1 MSDDAAPAPPSE
13 KRRPA
18 LSPSRASDFKQ
29 CPLLYRFRAI
39 DRLPEPPSTAQVRG
53 SVVHAALE
61 QLYALPAPDRVP
73 ETAMSLVEPAWDRVV
88 AAQPDLADD
97 IEPAVRAELLEEAR
111 ALLSGYYRLE
121 DPTRFDPE
129 SCEQRVEV
137 ELADGTLL
145 RGFVDRIDV
154 APTGEVRV
162 VDYKTGKAPSEAR
175 ALAEFKAMFQM
186 KFYAVALLRSRGVLP
201 ARLRLLYLADG
212 QVLDYSPDLDELERF
227 EKTLIAIWRA
237 IQSAGA
243 TGDFRPHPSRLC
255 DWCAHH
261 AHCPV
266 FGGTPPPYPGWPEP
280 RPRARRRGALLL
292 GACCVIECH
301 YRRLGAD
308 GEFQVFES
316 TDYTRSNW
324 DPEIQHG
331 SPPLA
336 LMTKLIE
343 ELEAGRLPVAHRQG
357 VDGHPRRDSRCAGAG
372 SGLGGTPGRR
382 ISLLAAE
389 MIAARPGGPDRAV
402 ARATAWLLAT
412 SDTADVATDR
422 YPPSSKATRIR
433 CRTAGRAR
441 RVTWRRSAGA
451 GRPPTRAPRWSG

>member
-1 MSDDAAPAPPSE
+1 MSDEPAPV
-13 KRRPA
+13 RRPA

-61 QLYALPAPDRVP
+61 QLYALPAAERGR
-73 ETAMSLVEPAWDRVV
+73 ETAMTLVDPAWERVV
-88 AAQPDLADD
+88 AGQP
-97 IEPAVRAELLEEAR
+97 EV
-111 ALLSGYYRLE
+111 

-137 ELADGTLL
+137 ELEDGTLL

-154 APTGEVRV
+154 APTGELRV
-162 VDYKTGKAPSEAR
+162 VDYKTGKAPPEAR

-212 QVLDYSPDLDELERF
+212 QVLDYSPSLDELLRF

-266 FGGTPPPYPGWPEP
+266 FGGTPPPYPGWPE
-280 RPRARRRGALLL
+280 
-292 GACCVIECH
+292 
-301 YRRLGAD
+301 
-308 GEFQVFES
+308 
-316 TDYTRSNW
+316 
-324 DPEIQHG
+324 
-331 SPPLA
+331 
-336 LMTKLIE
+336 KLDE
-343 ELEAGRLPVAHRQG
+343 
-357 VDGHPRRDSRCAGAG
+357 
-372 SGLGGTPGRR
+372 
-382 ISLLAAE
+382 
-389 MIAARPGGPDRAV
+389 GPDSDDDAV
-402 ARATAWLLAT
+402 LHT
-412 SDTADVATDR
+412 SEPAA
-422 YPPSSKATRIR
+422 
-433 CRTAGRAR
+433 
-441 RVTWRRSAGA
+441 
-451 GRPPTRAPRWSG
+451 